1 MRQSDYIECGSA
13 PSILGEFI
21 PDEPPEMMFY
31 LYLPVKMIGDD
42 QFHIPKRLTRYL
54 PILDAVRQDNFYFK
68 YRYVYLTAKTMF
80 VDPSSPGNRPGW
92 HLDGFGSGGDL
103 NYTWADSNP
112 TQFVI
117 QDFVNIPNNDVKSM
131 TEITDQVQDENII
144 SYPNNSIIKLDET
157 IVHRVNPEVNPCLR
171 SFVKVTISRHKFAK
185 VGNSHN
191 HLIDYNWQLTERNP
205 ERNLDHG

>member
-1 MRQSDYIECGSA
+1 MRQSDCIECGSA

-31 LYLPVKMIGDD
+31 LYLPVKMKFDNN
-42 QFHIPKRLTRYL
+42 LYL
-54 PILDAVRQDNFYFK
+54 PNRLKRYMPILSFVRQDNPDLK
-68 YRYVYLTAKTMF
+68 DRYVYLTAKTMF

-117 QDFVNIPNNDVKSM
+117 QDFVNIPNDDLKSM

-171 SFVKVTISRHKFAK
+171 SFVKVTVSRHKFAK

-191 HLIDYNWQLTERNP
+191 HLIDYNWKLTERNP
-205 ERNLDHG
+205 KRNLDHG